1 VTRSTD
7 VAPASRRRSG
17 RRTGGRSGVYAAT
30 FVARPDSVAHA
41 RRALVDALRRRGT
54 PEPVL
59 DDVALAVS
67 EACTNVVLHAYEG
80 EPGRYTLSCAV
91 DPEAIHVRVTDD
103 GHGLAPRPD
112 STGLGLGL
120 PLMASLAANMALSAA
135 VGGGTTV
142 AMAFAQAGPGLLQPA
157 H

>member
-1 VTRSTD
+1 
-7 VAPASRRRSG
+7 
-17 RRTGGRSGVYAAT
+17 VYAET
-30 FVARPDSVAHA
+30 FVARPDSVALG

-54 PEPVL
+54 PQPVL

-67 EACTNVVLHAYEG
+67 EACTNVVLHAYDG
-80 EPGRYTLSCAV
+80 EPGRYTLSCEV
-91 DPEAIHVRVTDD
+91 DPEAIHVRVADD

-120 PLMASLAANMALSAA
+120 PLMASLAASMALSASE
-135 VGGGTTV
+135 GGGTTV
-142 AMAFAQAGPGLLQPA
+142 AMAFAHDGPGLLQPA